1 MLVFPDGSRV
11 NAIVPP
17 CAVDGASITIRK
29 FRKEKLS
36 IMQLIEFQYVDSR
49 EWLIFCELVFLG
61 RLNIIIS
68 GGTGS
73 GKTTFLNVL
82 SGFIPN
88 DERIVTIEDAA
99 ELQLQ
104 QEHVVRL
111 ETKLANV
118 EGHGVVNV
126 RELVRNSLRMRPDR
140 IIIGECRGGEALDML
155 QAMNTG
161 HDGSLTTIHANSP
174 RDAIS
179 RLETLV
185 LMAGMDLPIKIVRQQ
200 ISSAV
205 DVIVQMS
212 QGTRRDE
219 ENHSHYRSCRHGRGC
234 SCFERH
240 FQIQPDGGG

>member
-1 MLVFPDGSRV
+1 MADFLRACV
-11 NAIVPP
+11 
-17 CAVDGASITIRK
+17 
-29 FRKEKLS
+29 
-36 IMQLIEFQYVDSR
+36 
-49 EWLIFCELVFLG
+49 LG

-104 QEHVVRL
+104 QDHVVRL

-118 EGHGVVNV
+118 EGHGMVSV

-155 QAMNTG
+155 QACLLYT
-161 HDGSLTTIHANSP
+161 S
-174 RDAIS
+174 DA
-179 RLETLV
+179 
-185 LMAGMDLPIKIVRQQ
+185 ADDLLC
-200 ISSAV
+200 V
-205 DVIVQMS
+205 D
-212 QGTRRDE
+212 
-219 ENHSHYRSCRHGRGC
+219 
-234 SCFERH
+234 
-240 FQIQPDGGG
+240 